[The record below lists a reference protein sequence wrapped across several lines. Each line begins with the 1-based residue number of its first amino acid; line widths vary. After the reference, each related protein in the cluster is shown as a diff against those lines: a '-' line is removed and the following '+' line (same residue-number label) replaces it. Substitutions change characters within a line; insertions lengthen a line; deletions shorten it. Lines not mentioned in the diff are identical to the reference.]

1 MLDLNERLAI
11 VRQVPIFQEI
21 ENEEILEHLNAALL
35 ELWYPAGHLILDE
48 GRKGGLL
55 YILLSGKVEVVK
67 DHAVLAQLGKGDFF
81 GEMSIFNAAPLSASV
96 RAVDECEI
104 LLLTQQQLY
113 EAIEVSPGVAVYII
127 RILCR
132 RVNQMN
138 QALSEFQAQK
148 SNQ

>member
-1 MLDLNERLAI
+1 MLDSTERLEI
-11 VRQVPIFQEI
+11 VRQVPIFREI
-21 ENEEILEHLNAALL
+21 ESDDILREVNAALL

-55 YILLSGKVEVVK
+55 YILLSGRVQVEK
-67 DHAVLAQLGKGDFF
+67 DDTVLAQLKKGDFF

-96 RAVDECEI
+96 RAVEECEI

-113 EAIEVSPGVAVYII
+113 EAIAISPGVAVYMI
-127 RILCR
+127 RILCK

-138 QALSEFQAQK
+138 ETISDLQAQVGME
-148 SNQ
+148 